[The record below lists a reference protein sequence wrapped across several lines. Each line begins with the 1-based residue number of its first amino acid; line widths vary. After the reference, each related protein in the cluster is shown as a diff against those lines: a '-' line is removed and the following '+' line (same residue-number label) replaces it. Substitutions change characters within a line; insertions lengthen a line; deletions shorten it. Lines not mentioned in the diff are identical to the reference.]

1 MIVSPEKVSLGLP
14 HHAQPRVLAPLFMVK
29 TQIRLHKM
37 FPRERDHTC
46 DSHTTKD
53 KSTQHRGN
61 HRPKTAFLPSIFIKV
76 ALHESLARQ
85 TVEVAPSNGML

>member
-14 HHAQPRVLAPLFMVK
+14 HHAQPRALAPVFMVK
-29 TQIRLHKM
+29 TQITVHKM

-53 KSTQHRGN
+53 KP
-61 HRPKTAFLPSIFIKV
+61 PKTEETIDPNQHF
-76 ALHESLARQ
+76 
-85 TVEVAPSNGML
+85 